1 MSPDQESP
9 RDETEVLERSAE
21 NIRSRADTMRQGQT
35 DADSRPGKKAKGE
48 TQAGQQRVD
57 PGEETALQKG
67 YEKHLEKAA
76 AEQGRQVERQLKA
89 LEKLAK
95 KYEKQARKGIDQAKL
110 DVEAMRAD
118 FQGASAE
125 DPDSALKRFEE
136 ARAKWAPR
144 VSKAVTATGVDAR
157 QGSEEAKA
165 LLAADTSQD
174 LQSTRSRVTERA
186 LESETLIGYSINI
199 DTWWTPPPPPPPPP
213 PATSTVVIPK
223 PYTLGSIKG
232 RATADRN
239 SGRLSSYNSP
249 LAGSQQELASVGGPF
264 VADASV
270 RRIRVETV
278 VDARYYTNVGAI
290 WGYAS
295 AEVIINLKVLDGA
308 TLRGSQ
314 RLSLVRTISAVLWVS
329 SDSGSGAYTLACE
342 FNHAY
347 GTPKTYAALVE
358 LETWAGGGGLLVVSP
373 ATASGTA
380 TPRDIT
386 VTLMR

>member
-1 MSPDQESP
+1 MSAEQDSP
-9 RDETEVLERSAE
+9 RDETRVLERSAKDD
-21 NIRSRADTMRQGQT
+21 RTSTDAMRQGKT
-35 DADSRPGKKAKGE
+35 DRGPRSKKVQGDIHDSQR
-48 TQAGQQRVD
+48 RVD
-57 PGEETALQKG
+57 PGEEAALQKG
-67 YEKHLEKAA
+67 YEKHLEKAT
-76 AEQGRQVERQLKA
+76 AEQSKHLERELKA

-95 KYEKQARKGIDQAKL
+95 KYEKQAKKGIDQTGL

-118 FQGASAE
+118 FHGAAE
-125 DPDSALKRFEE
+125 GDPDAALKRFEE
-136 ARAKWAPR
+136 ARTKWAPR
-144 VSKAVTATGVDAR
+144 VSKAISATGLDAR
-157 QGSEEAKA
+157 EGSEEAKA
-165 LLAADTSQD
+165 LLATDTTQD
-174 LQSTRSRVTERA
+174 LQATRSRVAERA
-186 LESETLIGYSINI
+186 LESESLIGYSLNI
-199 DTWWTPPPPPPPPP
+199 DSWWTPPPPPPPPP

-223 PYTLGSIKG
+223 PYTLGSTKG
-232 RATADRN
+232 KATADRTT
-239 SGRLSSYNSP
+239 GRLSSFNSP

-270 RRIRVETV
+270 RRIRVEAT